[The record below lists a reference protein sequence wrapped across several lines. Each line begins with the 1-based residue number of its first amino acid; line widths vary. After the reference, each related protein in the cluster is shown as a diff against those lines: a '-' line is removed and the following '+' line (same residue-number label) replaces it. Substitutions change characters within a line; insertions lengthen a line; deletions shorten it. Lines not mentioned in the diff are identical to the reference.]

1 MLKLSSTVHPWL
13 PEVGKT
19 ESSSRSA
26 FNNEDFPRFEVCV
39 VYFRPKI
46 AGQVVIYIMW
56 MPGVHAGVLP
66 ISGELDLLMFVR
78 NNDYKDRNQKNSDK
92 RLTIGRSVSR
102 TSHPDSDQ

>member
-1 MLKLSSTVHPWL
+1 
-13 PEVGKT
+13 
-19 ESSSRSA
+19 
-26 FNNEDFPRFEVCV
+26 
-39 VYFRPKI
+39 
-46 AGQVVIYIMW
+46 MW